1 MRKRWLVAALALC
14 AVLVLALPSA
24 ASAAVKPLFAA
35 MSGATEI
42 DDDGMKGVGDPDGGG
57 SFTAVID
64 GRELCYG
71 IAVKDIGDP
80 IAAHIHKGRKNE
92 NGRIVIP
99 LVHPT
104 SGDPGS
110 SSGCVRIKAR
120 LARAIRR
127 HPGRYYV
134 NIHNREYPDGAARG
148 QLFARSP

>member
-35 MSGATEI
+35 MSGANEI
-42 DDDGMKGVGDPDGGG
+42 TDDGMKGVGDPDGGG

-71 IAVKDIGDP
+71 IAVKDIGNP
-80 IAAHIHKGRKNE
+80 TAAHIHRGGKNR
-92 NGRIVIP
+92 NGPIVIT
-99 LVHPT
+99 LRHPT

-110 SSGCVRIKAR
+110 SSGCVTIKAR

-127 HPGRYYV
+127 RPGRFYV
-134 NIHNREYPDGAARG
+134 NVHNREYPDGAARG